1 MGETDNGNVSSPDRV
16 STRLLRPRR
25 HHRHRP
31 DDDRLIDYRLLWAYY
46 QNSVFDDLAAYAGY
60 RSRYR
65 LYRHIRPIY
74 NPPNG

>member
-1 MGETDNGNVSSPDRV
+1 MATSAALTALRRALLET
-16 STRLLRPRR
+16 RR